1 MTRVGK
7 RWTIIILALPFII
20 GWVLIMLAVNAP
32 MLYAGRLLT
41 GFSGGAFGLL
51 APSYTSEI
59 SEPSIRGALGSLQ
72 QLIATLGVLFVTV
85 VGKVVAWRVLSG
97 ILLVFPI
104 LMAVLMFFMPES
116 PVFLISKGRRQDAK
130 KSLLFLRG
138 PHINIEPELDTI
150 ELNVEASKTVGNVGV
165 VTILSSR
172 GYLVPVLL
180 SMALMFLQQFSGV
193 NAVVSYAVQIFQV
206 RPVKKNLIEFEKAG
220 NFDH

>member
-7 RWTIIILALPFII
+7 KWTMIILSLPFIV
-20 GWVLIMLAVNAP
+20 GWILIMLAENTP

-51 APSYTSEI
+51 APSYTFEI

-85 VGKVVAWRVLSG
+85 VGKFVAWRVLSG

-104 LMAVLMFFMPES
+104 LMAVVMFFMPES
-116 PVFLISKGRRQDAK
+116 PVYLISKGRHSEAK

-138 PHINIEPELDTI
+138 PHIDVEPELQTI
-150 ELNVEASKTVGNVGV
+150 VQTVEDSKKVESVGAVSL
-165 VTILSSR
+165 VTNK
-172 GYLVPVLL
+172 GYLVPILF
-180 SMALMFLQQFSGV
+180 SMAVMFLQQFSGV

-206 RPVKKNLIEFEKAG
+206 R
-220 NFDH
+220 